1 MTLHPRAPSRLFL
14 LLLAAFLAVEGMN
27 AAGPSSRHRRR
38 SGPPP
43 PTPPKPPPPPPPPS
57 VCECPGAGPCAAGWK
72 TFVSSGTCIE
82 QDAARARVNQNC
94 SRACGGF
101 EVGVPWDSAST
112 QRPAGSVATTA
123 ASSWAWAGTRGQD
136 HGSNASGLK
145 GALEFVTGDRTH
157 CTMVYFEAGG
167 GNITTGALAIQ
178 EALRWVATQRS
189 WLSEAIPV
197 QQALRYMWG
206 CGPACKS
213 SSALVDVE
221 SQLARMKYGLMDHFA
236 TLGASVQNTS
246 WGGTAHIQTV
256 LND

>member
-1 MTLHPRAPSRLFL
+1 MSM
-14 LLLAAFLAVEGMN
+14 EGM
-27 AAGPSSRHRRR
+27 ARSSSHHRRRR

-43 PTPPKPPPPPPPPS
+43 SPAPKPPPPPAA
-57 VCECPGAGPCAAGWK
+57 CKCPGAGPCTPGWH
-72 TFVSSGTCIE
+72 TFESTGTCIE
-82 QDAARARVNQNC
+82 QDAAWVRVNQNC
-94 SRACGGF
+94 SRACAGF
-101 EVGVPWDSAST
+101 AVGVPWDSAST
-112 QRPAGSVATTA
+112 QRPAGSVATA
-123 ASSWAWAGTRGQD
+123 AAKSWAWSGTQAGED
-136 HGSNASGLK
+136 HHTSNVGGLK
-145 GALEFVTGDRTH
+145 GALEFITGDRTH
-157 CTMVYFEAGG
+157 CTMVYFEASG

-178 EALRWVATQRS
+178 EALRWVATQHS

-213 SSALVDVE
+213 SSALVDVD

-256 LND
+256 SND